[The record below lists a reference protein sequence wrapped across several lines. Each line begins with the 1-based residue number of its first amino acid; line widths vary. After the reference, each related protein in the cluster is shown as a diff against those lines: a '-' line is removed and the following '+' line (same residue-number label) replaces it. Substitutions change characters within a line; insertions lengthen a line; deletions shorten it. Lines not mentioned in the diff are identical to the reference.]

1 MIVSVEA
8 DQPPAPA
15 RPARRWWPLARR
27 TLPAAA
33 VGAVAAVLLA
43 AVSAHIPVHSGER
56 SLDVLGYALLVLA
69 GLSLGGGR
77 RWPRASALVVTVVLC
92 VFVARNYPDGPVWL
106 TGPVALGALSWRT
119 NRRAAVAGAVSM
131 LAALTVT
138 AVVTGRLGIVV
149 ASIFLGWSAA
159 AVFLGD
165 ALRSRRRYL
174 AGLAERARFAE
185 RSREDELARRIAE
198 ERLRIAR
205 DLHDSVAHAIAT
217 INVQAGAAAHVLA
230 RRPEAAGA
238 ALSAIQ
244 RASAEVL
251 DELGSM
257 LAVLRDD
264 TTRAERAPT
273 PGLAEVTRLVE
284 SVEPSGL
291 TVDLRTEGAIE
302 AITPALSTA
311 GYRVV
316 QESLTNALRHSQA
329 RHVQV
334 RVDAAASGAL
344 RVEVRDPGPA
354 RRAAGAERTGDTAG
368 TGVGVRGMRERVAA
382 TGGRFTAEPTT
393 DGGFLVRATWG
404 QAG

>member
-1 MIVSVEA
+1 M
-8 DQPPAPA
+8 
-15 RPARRWWPLARR
+15 RRA
-27 TLPAAA
+27 LPAAA
-33 VGAVAAVLLA
+33 VGVVAAVLLVV
-43 AVSAHIPVHSGER
+43 VSAHIQTHSGER
-56 SLDVLGYALLVLA
+56 ALDALGYALLVLA
-69 GLSLGGGR
+69 GLSMGAGG
-77 RWPRASALVVTVVLC
+77 RWPRTSALVVTVVLC
-92 VFVARNYPDGPVWL
+92 LFVARNYPDGPVWL
-106 TGPVALGALSWRT
+106 TGLVALGVLSWRT
-119 NRRAAVAGAVSM
+119 NRRTAVAGAIVL

-174 AGLAERARFAE
+174 LGLAERARFAE

-205 DLHDSVAHAIAT
+205 DLHDSVAHAMAT
-217 INVQAGAAAHVLA
+217 INVQAGAAVHVLA
-230 RRPEAAGA
+230 RQPDAAGA

-257 LAVLRDD
+257 LSVLRDD
-264 TTRAERAPT
+264 TARAERAPT
-273 PGLAEVTRLVE
+273 PGLPEVTRLVK

-291 TVDLRTEGAIE
+291 TVELQTEGAVE

-316 QESLTNALRHSQA
+316 QESLTNALRHSQS

-334 RVDAAASGAL
+334 RVDAASGAL
-344 RVEVRDPGPA
+344 CVEVSDPGPA
-354 RRAAGAERTGDTAG
+354 RRPNGRGDTAG
-368 TGVGVRGMRERVAA
+368 TGVGLRGMRERVTA
-382 TGGRFTAEPTT
+382 TGGRFTAGPTT
-393 DGGFLVRATWG
+393 DGGFFVRATWG
-404 QAG
+404 AAG

>member
-1 MIVSVEA
+1 V
-8 DQPPAPA
+8 
-15 RPARRWWPLARR
+15 RRA
-27 TLPAAA
+27 LPAVA
-33 VGAVAAVLLA
+33 VGVVAALLLA
-43 AVSAHIPVHSGER
+43 LVSAHIQTHSGER
-56 SLDVLGYALLVLA
+56 PLDALGYGLLVVA
-69 GLSLGGGR
+69 GLAMGASG
-77 RWPRASALVVTVVLC
+77 RWPRTSALVVTVVLC

-106 TGPVALGALSWRT
+106 TGLVALGVLSWRT
-119 NRRAAVAGAVSM
+119 NRRTAVAGAVVL

-174 AGLAERARFAE
+174 LGLAERARFAE

-205 DLHDSVAHAIAT
+205 DLHDSVAHAMAT
-217 INVQAGAAAHVLA
+217 INVQAGAAVHVLA
-230 RRPEAAGA
+230 RQPDAAGA

-257 LAVLRDD
+257 LSVLRDD
-264 TTRAERAPT
+264 ATRAERAPT
-273 PGLAEVTRLVE
+273 PGLPEVTRLVE

-291 TVDLRTEGAIE
+291 TVELRTEGAVE
-302 AITPALSTA
+302 TITPALSTA

-316 QESLTNALRHSQA
+316 QESLTNALRHSQS

-334 RVDAAASGAL
+334 RVDAASDAL
-344 RVEVRDPGPA
+344 CVEVCDPGPA
-354 RRAAGAERTGDTAG
+354 RRLNGSGGTTG
-368 TGVGVRGMRERVAA
+368 TGVGLRGMRERVTA
-382 TGGRFTAEPTT
+382 TGGRFAAGPTT

-404 QAG
+404 AAG